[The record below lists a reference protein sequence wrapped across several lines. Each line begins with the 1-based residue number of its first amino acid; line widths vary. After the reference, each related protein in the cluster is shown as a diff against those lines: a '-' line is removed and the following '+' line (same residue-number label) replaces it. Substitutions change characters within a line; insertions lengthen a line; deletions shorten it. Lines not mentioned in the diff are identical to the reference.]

1 MNLTLPKSKFVLFG
15 FLFQKS
21 CSFSGEYTA
30 SEAALKRIKGDEIH
44 TVCFYSH
51 KHDGFQ
57 VSIEWGDEKELKMTV
72 EIQFNGTD
80 MKFVAHGDSLDELL
94 HKAEADVRF
103 LSVACRRHEVDY
115 GELEV

>member
-1 MNLTLPKSKFVLFG
+1 MDLILPKSEFVLFG

-21 CSFSGEYTA
+21 CSFSGKHTA
-30 SEAALKRIKGDEIH
+30 SEAALKRMEDDDIH

-51 KHDGFQ
+51 KYDDFR
-57 VSIEWGDEKELKMTV
+57 VAIEWGDEKELKMTV

-80 MKFVAHGDSLDELL
+80 MKFVVNGDSMDDIL

-103 LSVACRRHEVDY
+103 LSTTCRRHEVDY
-115 GELEV
+115 G